1 MKGFTNR
8 FLFASLSMPLV
19 IKEKEVFLGK
29 IALFSLFFRSQTY
42 KSRPY
47 KAKKL
52 RFLAL

>member
-1 MKGFTNR
+1 MKGFTKR

-19 IKEKEVFLGK
+19 IKEKEVFQGN

-42 KSRPY
+42 QSPPY

-52 RFLAL
+52 CFLAL